1 MSVAAAAIE
10 WRLSECDNR
19 KMDNRWIGDR
29 LKALRKTKSGLA
41 KALGIDPAR
50 VSEIIGG
57 RRNVQVAELPVMAA
71 TLEMPTE
78 ELVGRLVS
86 RRQAR
91 RAADDDDGNGFHP
104 GDGAATD
111 GFAPQPLEVPVRG
124 ALARDLPVY
133 GAAVGGEDGSFEM
146 NGQVVDFAE
155 RPPSLSGARNA
166 YGIYVQG
173 ESMSPRFEAGWLVLV
188 NPSRPVRKGDNVV
201 VQLKGADEHAAP
213 RGFVKVFET
222 RTPQLLVVRQFNPP
236 RTLEWPVADVI
247 SVHRVISVAEM

>member
-1 MSVAAAAIE
+1 
-10 WRLSECDNR
+10 
-19 KMDNRWIGDR
+19 MDNRWIGDR

-71 TLEMPTE
+71 MLEMPTE

-91 RAADDDDGNGFHP
+91 HAADDSDGPGFHP
-104 GDGAATD
+104 SDAGGNE
-111 GFAPQPLEVPVRG
+111 GFVPQPLDLPVRS
-124 ALARDLPVY
+124 APARDLPVY
-133 GAAVGGEDGSFEM
+133 GSAVAGEDGSFEM
-146 NGQVVDFAE
+146 SGQVVDFAE

-173 ESMSPRFEAGWLVLV
+173 ELMSPRLEAGWLVLV
-188 NPSRPVRKGDNVV
+188 NPSRPVRKGDTVV
-201 VQLKGADEHAAP
+201 VQLKAADEHAAP
-213 RGFVKVFET
+213 RVFVKVFET

-247 SVHRVISVAEM
+247 AVHRIVSVAEM

>member
-1 MSVAAAAIE
+1 
-10 WRLSECDNR
+10 
-19 KMDNRWIGDR
+19 MDNRWIGDR

-57 RRNVQVAELPVMAA
+57 RRNVQVAELPIMAA

-91 RAADDDDGNGFHP
+91 RAADNGEASGFHP
-104 GDGAATD
+104 SEASAGD
-111 GFAPQPLEVPVRG
+111 GFATPPEMPLRG
-124 ALARDLPVY
+124 VLARDLPVY
-133 GAAVGGEDGSFEM
+133 GSAVAGEDGSFEM

-201 VQLKGADEHAAP
+201 VQLRPAEEDAAP
-213 RGFVKVFET
+213 RAFVKVFET

-236 RTLEWPVADVI
+236 RTLEWPVGDVI
-247 SVHRVISVAEM
+247 AVHRIVSVAEM

>member
-1 MSVAAAAIE
+1 
-10 WRLSECDNR
+10 
-19 KMDNRWIGDR
+19 MDNRWIGDR

-57 RRNVQVAELPVMAA
+57 RRNVQVTELPVMAA

-91 RAADDDDGNGFHP
+91 RAADHGEGPGFHQADAS
-104 GDGAATD
+104 GNE
-111 GFAPQPLEVPVRG
+111 GFVPQPLELPARS
-124 ALARDLPVY
+124 ALPRDLPGY
-133 GAAVGGEDGSFEM
+133 GSAVGGDDGSFEM
-146 NGQVVDFAE
+146 NGQVVDFVE

-201 VQLKGADEHAAP
+201 VQLKPADEHAAP
-213 RGFVKVFET
+213 LAFVKVFES
-222 RTPQLLVVRQFNPP
+222 RTPHLVVVRQFNPP
-236 RTLEWPVADVI
+236 RTLEWPVTDVI
-247 SVHRVISVAEM
+247 AVHRVVSVAEL